1 MNLFIVF
8 HVNLGDNGKK
18 LKVIVEKIEKRY
30 EITFNEIY

>member
-8 HVNLGDNGKK
+8 YVNIGYNGKR